1 MLIDSHCHLPHN
13 LEEAKDLIDKAEK
26 EGVVKFIN
34 IGTSIRY
41 SKKAIE
47 TAEQFKNVYA
57 TVAVY
62 PHDERGIEVSVLEQ
76 KLSELADS
84 SKKVVA
90 IGECGFDAPGQKE
103 KTRSA
108 EAQAELFEMQIKL
121 ALEKD
126 LPIIIHNRDGDD
138 IVINLL
144 KKYQGPKLRGVA
156 HCYASTWE
164 TAQKLLDLG
173 FYISFSGMITYPS
186 RRDLLETVEKV
197 PEDRFLVET
206 DAPYLPPQGH
216 RGEINQPKYVKI
228 VAQKVAE
235 VRKVPLSVIESISF
249 SNTSRLFNL

>member
-13 LEEAKDLIDKAEK
+13 LEEAKILVEDAQK

-47 TAEQFKNVYA
+47 IAEQLENVYA

-62 PHDERGIEVSVLEQ
+62 SHDERGVSLDILER
-76 KLSELADS
+76 KLSDLVDS
-84 SKKVVA
+84 SEKVVA
-90 IGECGFDAPGQKE
+90 IGECGVDIDSTE
-103 KTRSA
+103 NRRSLQ
-108 EAQAELFEMQIKL
+108 EQADLFEMQIRL

-126 LPIIIHNRDGDD
+126 LPLIIHNRDGDET
-138 IVINLL
+138 VLNLL
-144 KKYQGPKLRGVA
+144 KKYKTPKLRGVA
-156 HCYASTWE
+156 HCFATTWE
-164 TAQKLLDLG
+164 TAQELLKLN
-173 FYISFSGMITYPS
+173 FYLSFSGMITYSS
-186 RRDLLETVEKV
+186 RKSLLETVEKV

-216 RGEINQPKYVKI
+216 RGEKNQPKYVKI

-235 VRKVPLSVIESISF
+235 VRKKPISVIENASYT
-249 SNTSRLFNL
+249 NTSCLFNL